1 MFRKTGIL
9 CIQGERRMVYYEIG
23 YYGTMNFIP
32 VKKVRSESKAV
43 QIRDILQELAEND
56 VVKLPDWVN
65 ESYPD
70 LNIDEDCLTSVK
82 RCKTRLVIEKIFENT
97 ILKPQVREK
106 PRKIPRTQ
114 TTFEV

>member
-1 MFRKTGIL
+1 MI
-9 CIQGERRMVYYEIG
+9 YYEIG

-65 ESYPD
+65 ESYPN

-82 RCKTRLVIEKIFENT
+82 RCKTRLVIEKRFEDP
-97 ILKPQVREK
+97 IIKPQVREK
-106 PRKIPRTQ
+106 PRKIDKTQ
-114 TTFEV
+114 NFLEV